1 MYYSLGDL
9 VWLFLIGLT
18 AWYFWAG
25 MAAKDRVRRIV
36 KSHCADTGV
45 QLLDDTVMLARTRL
59 KRDRSGQVRLQ
70 RQYEFEF
77 TSTGERRYGGI
88 AVLHGQRVS
97 QIQLSPFHMS

>member
-9 VWLFLIGLT
+9 FWLFLLILA

-36 KSHCADTGV
+36 KTHCAESGI
-45 QLLDDTVMLARTRL
+45 QLLDDTVMLVRTRL
-59 KRDRSGQVRLQ
+59 KRDKSGQVRLL

-77 TSTGERRYGGI
+77 TSTGERRYSGI
-88 AVLHGQRVS
+88 AVLHGQRVN
-97 QIQLSPFHMS
+97 QIQLSPFHLA

>member
-9 VWLFLIGLT
+9 VWLFLIGLA

-59 KRDRSGQVRLQ
+59 KRDRSGQMRLQ

-77 TSTGERRYGGI
+77 TSTGERRYGGV

>member
-9 VWLFLIGLT
+9 VWLFLIGLA

-77 TSTGERRYGGI
+77 TSTGERRYGGV

>member
-9 VWLFLIGLT
+9 LWLFLLALAG
-18 AWYFWAG
+18 WYFWSG

-36 KSHCADTGV
+36 KAHCTDSGI
-45 QLLDDTVMLARTRL
+45 QLLDDTVMLVRTRL
-59 KRDRSGQVRLQ
+59 KRDKSGQVRLL

-77 TSTGERRYGGI
+77 TSTGERRYSGI

-97 QIQLSPFHMS
+97 QIQLSPFHLA

>member
-9 VWLFLIGLT
+9 FWIFLLGLA

-25 MAAKDRVRRIV
+25 MAAKERVRRIV
-36 KSHCADTGV
+36 KRHCADTGV
-45 QLLDDTVMLARTRL
+45 QLLDDTVMLVRTRVR
-59 KRDRSGQVRLQ
+59 RDRSGQVRLQ
-70 RQYEFEF
+70 RKYEFEF
-77 TSTGERRYGGI
+77 TSTGERRYSGI